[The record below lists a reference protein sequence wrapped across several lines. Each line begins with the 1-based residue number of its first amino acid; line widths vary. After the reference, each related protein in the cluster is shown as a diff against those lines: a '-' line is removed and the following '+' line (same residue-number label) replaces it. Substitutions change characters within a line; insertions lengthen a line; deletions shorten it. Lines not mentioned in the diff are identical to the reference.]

1 MYKQKPDWLRIRVQ
15 GDSKY
20 AEVEEILKRLSLNT
34 VCEEA
39 NCPNRM
45 ECFNRK
51 TATFM
56 ILGRTCTRNCRF
68 CNVEK
73 NKPQPVDPDD
83 RNMWQELSL
92 NLIFAMWL

>member
-1 MYKQKPDWLRIRVQ
+1 MEEHVDGTYRWGMSTKDKIILRSKNMYKQKPDWLRIRVQ

-45 ECFNRK
+45 
-51 TATFM
+51 
-56 ILGRTCTRNCRF
+56 
-68 CNVEK
+68 
-73 NKPQPVDPDD
+73 
-83 RNMWQELSL
+83 
-92 NLIFAMWL
+92 